1 MEPLIGFISPTL
13 MWYYELSWPGGRV
26 GSETMGVLVLCGG
39 VGLAAPPAATWLLE
53 QPRRFGDHGDVYHG
67 RYGRAFVMRAH
78 GDLSG
83 GGP

>member
-13 MWYYELSWPGGRV
+13 MWYYELSLPGGRV

-39 VGLAAPPAATWLLE
+39 VGLAAPLAATWLME

-67 RYGRAFVMRAH
+67 H
-78 GDLSG
+78 GACIR
-83 GGP
+83 